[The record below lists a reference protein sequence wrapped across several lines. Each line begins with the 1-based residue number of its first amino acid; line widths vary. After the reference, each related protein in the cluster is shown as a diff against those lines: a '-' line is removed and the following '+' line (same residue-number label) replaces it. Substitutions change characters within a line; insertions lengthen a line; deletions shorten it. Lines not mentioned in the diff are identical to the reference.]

1 MEPHSFFFTFSRV
14 FFWWANGQYTKYT
27 FFRDHSLGE
36 TGFAPWVS
44 LGIIL
49 LGAVFR
55 SSQSV
60 GFWGHRPSMAPGLKV
75 STTSFHVSEGT
86 KPDLSM
92 EAVDL
97 QIVPWPQD
105 PKAFEYVLNCFDV
118 EFLWWFCF
126 FYSKKLDIL
135 VLHSWHFRWRM
146 PCRRACHLNKTD
158 TLIHFGVARLLVIVH
173 LILFSN
179 HHVIMHCQAYSSCK
193 FRARPT

>member
-1 MEPHSFFFTFSRV
+1 MKICALNHHGLLGHGTSFFFTFSRAFSGALLV
-14 FFWWANGQYTKYT
+14 PTDTANGQYTKYT
-27 FFRDHSLGE
+27 FFRDF

-75 STTSFHVSEGT
+75 STTSFHVSGT

-118 EFLWWFCF
+118 DF
-126 FYSKKLDIL
+126 FGGSVFSTQKKSDIL
-135 VLHSWHFRWRM
+135 VLHSWHFR
-146 PCRRACHLNKTD
+146 
-158 TLIHFGVARLLVIVH
+158 
-173 LILFSN
+173 
-179 HHVIMHCQAYSSCK
+179 
-193 FRARPT
+193 

>member
-1 MEPHSFFFTFSRV
+1 MRKNRHGFLGNGTSFFFPLFFV
-14 FFWWANGQYTKYT
+14 FFLVPIWCPLIQRMGSTQNIHSLD
-27 FFRDHSLGE
+27 FFRDFSLGE

-75 STTSFHVSEGT
+75 STTSFHASEGT

-97 QIVPWPQD
+97 QIVPWRPQD
-105 PKAFEYVLNCFDV
+105 PKAFEYVSNCFDV

-126 FYSKKLDIL
+126 FYSKKSDIL
-135 VLHSWHFRWRM
+135 VPHIDVWGF
-146 PCRRACHLNKTD
+146 C
-158 TLIHFGVARLLVIVH
+158 F
-173 LILFSN
+173 
-179 HHVIMHCQAYSSCK
+179 
-193 FRARPT
+193 